1 MPTKKKV
8 TRKRGFTIFAFGA
21 KQMKGLSR
29 RTIQAVL
36 LRTVNLV
43 EEGQGLLSY
52 VVMGN
57 VRETEKVIYSICRKN
72 HLPVAVIPADFE
84 SWTISAEHL
93 RNGMVQKFFK
103 PSVVVMAYANE
114 EQAEEESVALAILR
128 WARSAHVPVSF
139 CGVKKAKEKENAKVK
154 GKKNKDEK
162 KRNGKSKKVAR
173 TTVEKKS
180 GVA

>member
-1 MPTKKKV
+1 MLHKKKV
-8 TRKRGFTIFAFGA
+8 TRKKGFCLFAFGA

-36 LRTVNLV
+36 LRAVPGTES
-43 EEGQGLLSY
+43 EETLSY

-72 HLPVAVIPADFE
+72 HLPVAIIPADFE
-84 SWTISAEHL
+84 RWSGSAEHL
-93 RNGMVQKFFK
+93 RNGTVERFFK
-103 PSVVVMAYANE
+103 PSAVVMAYADE

-139 CGVKKAKEKENAKVK
+139 CGVKKVKEKK
-154 GKKNKDEK
+154 
-162 KRNGKSKKVAR
+162 
-173 TTVEKKS
+173 
-180 GVA
+180 